1 MTPQED
7 RAVHPARAVELATFR
22 RDFYGSLRRW
32 GDALF
37 ELCDAAL
44 CASGPVGSVP
54 ALSLEPGFRR
64 SHGSL
69 YKALARGSI
78 DATRLGRLLVEH
90 RPKDWPLIFAVDG
103 STWDRCA
110 AETSPERGFYFS
122 ASKHSSGQPIVAGW
136 LYQWISQLNW
146 AKDSWTA
153 PLDARRITPHEDTT
167 TATVDQVQ
175 HLVGLLPSDDE
186 VPMFVFDAG
195 YDPIAISHGLVAT
208 RAQVLVR
215 IRGDRIF
222 YPDPPAPTADTVG
235 RPRRHGARFALT
247 DEATWTATDGELVTH
262 DASYGTVTVKAWYGL
277 HPRIHRHQGRR
288 WGAEGMAPIVR
299 GSVIRVEVEHLPR
312 PKAHIKKTLWLWWS
326 GPGTPDLDLCWRAYL
341 RRFDI
346 EHTYRFVKQTL
357 GWTSPSLQ
365 TPEQADRWTWLVM
378 AAYTQ
383 LRLARGHV
391 DDLRLPWERPRDPV
405 QLTPARVRRGFCR
418 LRAILGTPASPPK
431 SNTPGPGRPK
441 GSRRPPRTRYP
452 VVKRVT

>member
-1 MTPQED
+1 MTRHAD
-7 RAVHPARAVELATFR
+7 RAVRPARAVELASFR
-22 RDFYGSLRRW
+22 RDLFGSLRRW

-78 DATRLGRLLVEH
+78 DAERLGRLLVEH

-167 TATVDQVQ
+167 TATIDQVQ
-175 HLVGLLPSDDE
+175 HLVGLLPSDRD

-195 YDPIAISHGLVAT
+195 YDPIAISHGLVDT

-222 YPDPPAPTADTVG
+222 YPDPAPTADTVG
-235 RPRRHGARFALT
+235 RPRRHGARFALA
-247 DEATWTATDGELVTH
+247 DEATWTAPDDELVTH
-262 DASYGTVTVKAWYGL
+262 DSSYGTVMVKAWHGL
-277 HPRIHRHQGRR
+277 HPRIHRHRGRR
-288 WGAEGMAPIVR
+288 WGAEGIAPIVR

-312 PKAHIKKTLWLWWS
+312 PKANIKKTLWLWWS

-365 TPEQADRWTWLVM
+365 TPQQADRWTWLVI

-431 SNTPGPGRPK
+431 CNTPGPGRPK

-452 VVKRVT
+452 VVRRVT